1 MSSVINKPTIKKIDE
16 PDSEFTPAPQNEV
29 FALKDNIIT
38 QLSELCLGKY
48 PTLDSVFQDLI
59 SLVHKAPNE
68 LALRTKLKTSIKRI
82 TAYRM
87 GKTPKLLDAEQDYL
101 ETVGSEFGEFK
112 TKLATL
118 SDVSANSSHNR
129 ANLNEEIQQSVQ
141 NIDESL
147 ASSESLETLKKEV
160 AEYLESVQTTM
171 DEHNQKEQVAS
182 NKLTFLLKGMQ
193 NKITQLEE
201 QTEAYSEQL
210 RIANLQAQT
219 DKLTNLP
226 NRMACDKAVDSEILT
241 VGNRRKG
248 TALAVFDIDFFKKI
262 NDTYGHIAGDKILQS
277 VAQFLQQHVKDP
289 HFVGRWGGEEFLLM
303 FVNTSADEAVTKAN
317 DILNELRQLSFNF
330 NGEKFKV
337 TGSLGIGHT
346 LATCPV
352 EMIFARADI
361 ALYKAKMNG
370 RDQVQLG

>member
-1 MSSVINKPTIKKIDE
+1 MSSVIDKPTIKKINTA
-16 PDSEFTPAPQNEV
+16 DSEFKPAPQNEV
-29 FALKDNIIT
+29 FALKDNVIT

-59 SLVHKAPNE
+59 SLVHRAPNE

-82 TAYRM
+82 TAYRT

-101 ETVGSEFGEFK
+101 ESVGSEFGEFK

-118 SDVSANSSHNR
+118 SDVSANSSNNR
-129 ANLNEEIQQSVQ
+129 ASLNEEIQQSVQ
-141 NIDESL
+141 NIDETL
-147 ASSESLETLKKEV
+147 ASSDSLETLKKDV
-160 AEYLESVQTTM
+160 AEYLESVQTSM

-210 RIANLQAQT
+210 RIANFQAQT

-241 VGNRRKG
+241 VGNRPKG

-277 VAQFLQQHVKDP
+277 VAQFLQQHVKEP
-289 HFVGRWGGEEFLLM
+289 NFVGRWGGEEFLIM
-303 FVNTSADEAVTKAN
+303 FVNTSVDEASAKAN

-330 NGEKFKV
+330 NGEKFKI

-370 RDQVQLG
+370 RDQVQMG

>member
-1 MSSVINKPTIKKIDE
+1 MSSVIDKPTIKKIDV
-16 PDSEFTPAPQNEV
+16 PASEFTPAPQNEV
-29 FALKDNIIT
+29 FSLKDNVIT

-59 SLVHKAPNE
+59 SLGHRAPNE

-82 TAYRM
+82 TAYRT
-87 GKTPKLLDAEQDYL
+87 GKTPKLLDAEQGFL
-101 ETVGSEFGEFK
+101 ETAGSEFGGFK
-112 TKLATL
+112 TELATL

-129 ANLNEEIQQSVQ
+129 PNLNEEIQQSVQ
-141 NIDESL
+141 NIDETL
-147 ASSESLETLKKEV
+147 ASSESLETLKKDV
-160 AEYLESVQTTM
+160 AEYLESVQTSM

-201 QTEAYSEQL
+201 QTEAYSERL
-210 RIANLQAQT
+210 RITNLQDKT

-241 VGNRRKG
+241 VGNRPKG
-248 TALAVFDIDFFKKI
+248 TVLAAFDIYFFKKV

-277 VAQFLQQHVKDP
+277 VAQFLQQHVKEP

-303 FVNTSADEAVTKAN
+303 FVNTSANDAAAKAN

-330 NGEKFKV
+330 NGEKFKI
-337 TGSLGIGHT
+337 TGSLGTGHT

-352 EMIFARADI
+352 EMLFARADI

-370 RDQVQLG
+370 RDQV

>member
-1 MSSVINKPTIKKIDE
+1 MSAIIDKPTIKKIDAQE
-16 PDSEFTPAPQNEV
+16 SELKPAPQNDV
-29 FALKDNIIT
+29 FVLKDNIIT

-82 TAYRM
+82 TAYRT
-87 GKTPKLLDAEQDYL
+87 GKTPKLLDTEQAYL
-101 ETVGSEFGEFK
+101 ATVGQEFGEFK
-112 TKLATL
+112 TKLDSL
-118 SDVSANSSHNR
+118 SAVSETSSANR
-129 ANLNEEIQQSVQ
+129 AFLNEEIQQSVQ
-141 NIDESL
+141 SIDETLS
-147 ASSESLETLKKEV
+147 SSESLETLKKEV
-160 AEYLESVQTTM
+160 SEYIESVQTSM
-171 DEHNQKEQVAS
+171 DQHNQKEQVAS

-193 NKITQLEE
+193 HKIAQLEE
-201 QTEAYSEQL
+201 QTQAYSEQL

-241 VGNRRKG
+241 VGNRKNG
-248 TALAVFDIDFFKKI
+248 TALAVFDIDYFKKI

-277 VAQFLQQHVKDP
+277 VAQFLQQHVKSP
-289 HFVGRWGGEEFLLM
+289 NFVGRWGGEEFLLM
-303 FVNTSADEAVTKAN
+303 FVDTTPEAAATKAN
-317 DILNELRQLSFNF
+317 DILDKLRQLSFNF
-330 NGEKFKV
+330 NDEKFKI

-346 LATCPV
+346 FATCPV
-352 EMIFARADI
+352 EMIFAKADI

-370 RDQVQLG
+370 RDQVQMG